1 MTKISNDKISVIT
14 VVFNDAA
21 NIGKT
26 IESYIA
32 QTWENKEYIVIDGG
46 STDGTVNIIKKHLDK
61 IDYFCSEKDDGIYDA
76 MNKGISHCTGDWI
89 NILNSGDV
97 YVNSN
102 SLRDAMNIE
111 NLSHTD
117 VIYGNSIEVRNGGD
131 KMSIEANPNPDLLE
145 YSPIYR
151 HGSSLIRAK
160 VQKKFIF
167 DLNKKKTL
175 GYALDWEM
183 IYRVY
188 KAGYNFRKADCFI
201 EQYELDGAS
210 NHPFKSAWYN
220 YKISSTSNYKIK
232 KILFLFKTV
241 TKLTLVK
248 TSLYKYIAAFIVQ
261 YLVND
266 ILPHIPFWNIRK
278 WFLKRIGV
286 KIGKKA
292 FIMKRCY
299 LMAPKKINIGECTD
313 INRGCFLDGRG
324 GISIGNNV
332 SISHEVK
339 IVTGSHDIDSNN
351 FYSQYFPIT
360 IKDYAWLGVG
370 CTILQGVTIGTGA
383 VVCAGAV
390 VTHDVKPYEV
400 VGGIPARHIKNR
412 NSDLDYHC
420 IWNSPFT

>member
-1 MTKISNDKISVIT
+1 MEILNDKISVIT

-21 NIGKT
+21 NIGRT
-26 IESYIA
+26 IESFIA

-46 STDGTVNIIKKHLDK
+46 STDGTVEIIKKYLDN
-61 IDYFCSEKDDGIYDA
+61 IDYFCSEKDGGIYDA
-76 MNKGISHCTGDWI
+76 MNKGIEHCTGAWI

-102 SLRDAMNIE
+102 ALKDAMNVE
-111 NLSHTD
+111 DLSHTD
-117 VIYGNSIEVRNGGD
+117 VIYGNSIEARNGD
-131 KMSIEANPNPDLLE
+131 KMSIEASPNPDLLE
-145 YSPIYR
+145 YGPTYR
-151 HGSSLIRAK
+151 HGSSLIRSNI
-160 VQKKFIF
+160 QKKFAF
-167 DLNKKKTL
+167 DLSKRNTL

-188 KAGYNFRKADCFI
+188 KAGYNFRKAECFI

-210 NHPFKSAWYN
+210 NHPYKSAWYN
-220 YKISSTSNYKIK
+220 YKITSTSGQQIK
-232 KILFLFKTV
+232 KLLRLAKTV
-241 TKLTLVK
+241 IKLIFSKTLF
-248 TSLYKYIAAFIVQ
+248 YKYLVAFVDE
-261 YLVND
+261 YLIND

-278 WFLKRIGV
+278 WFLMRIGV
-286 KIGKKA
+286 QIGKKS
-292 FIMKRCY
+292 FIMKKCY
-299 LMAPKKINIGECTD
+299 LIAPRRIQIGDYTD

-324 GISIGNNV
+324 GIIIGNNV

-339 IVTGSHDIDSNN
+339 LVTGSHDINSRK

-360 IKDYAWLGVG
+360 IRDNAWLGVG

-400 VGGIPARHIKNR
+400 VGGIPARHIKSR

-420 IWNSPFT
+420 VWDSPFT

>member
-46 STDGTVNIIKKHLDK
+46 STDGTVEIIRKYLDR
-61 IDYFCSEKDDGIYDA
+61 IDYFCSEKDNGIYDA

-102 SLRDAMNIE
+102 SLKEAMNIKE
-111 NLSHTD
+111 LSHTD
-117 VIYGNSIEVRNGGD
+117 VIYGNSIEVRNGD
-131 KMSIEANPNPDLLE
+131 KMCIEANPNPNLLE

-151 HGSSLIRAK
+151 HGSSLMRAK
-160 VQKKFIF
+160 VQKKFTF
-167 DLNKKKTL
+167 DLSKRKTL

-188 KAGYNFRKADCFI
+188 KAGYKFRKAECFI
-201 EQYELDGAS
+201 EQYELDGVS

-220 YKISSTSNYKIK
+220 YKITSTSTQQIK
-232 KILFLFKTV
+232 KALLLLKTA
-241 TKLTLVK
+241 TKLVLVK
-248 TSLYKYIAAFIVQ
+248 TLFYKYLVAFIFE

-278 WFLKRIGV
+278 WVLKQIGV
-286 KIGKKA
+286 KIGRKA
-292 FIMKRCY
+292 FIMKKCY
-299 LMAPKKINIGECTD
+299 LMAPRKINIGEYTD

-339 IVTGSHDIDSNN
+339 IITGSHDIDSNN

-390 VTHDVKPYEV
+390 VTHDVADYEV
-400 VGGIPARHIKNR
+400 VGGVPAKHIRNR
-412 NSDLDYHC
+412 TKDLDYHC
-420 IWNSPFT
+420 IWDSPFT